1 MCSTG
6 QRSRMTARWIS
17 STGAPGWTGSFT
29 TAAAPTQTSCT
40 TASRAMWQRRC
51 DQSARHCNHQGGRPG
66 PRAGAAASSC
76 WGGANPG
83 LGRWRQGRARGIIHS
98 PRPRNHRL
106 VATRSRE
113 PMPSPFPGMDPYLED
128 EGLWPIFHHQ
138 LVMCL
143 YQILLPGLVDR
154 YRARVS
160 QRHYSTEQALFTSV
174 VREEH
179 HEDYIEVR
187 QRTDGRLITLVDVVS
202 PANKVTAAGRA
213 AYLEKRKEGRSANAN
228 LVELD
233 LVLQGQPTLEYS
245 RDGLPDWDYA
255 VTVTRST
262 QAERYEIYTATLQ
275 KRLPRFR
282 LPLAADDRDT
292 V

>member
-1 MCSTG
+1 
-6 QRSRMTARWIS
+6 
-17 STGAPGWTGSFT
+17 
-29 TAAAPTQTSCT
+29 
-40 TASRAMWQRRC
+40 
-51 DQSARHCNHQGGRPG
+51 
-66 PRAGAAASSC
+66 
-76 WGGANPG
+76 
-83 LGRWRQGRARGIIHS
+83 
-98 PRPRNHRL
+98 
-106 VATRSRE
+106 
-113 PMPSPFPGMDPYLED
+113 MPSPFPGMDPYLED
-128 EGLWPIFHHQ
+128 EAIWPVFQHQ

-160 QRHYSTEQALFTSV
+160 QRHYATEQALFTSV

-179 HEDYIEVR
+179 HEDYIEIR
-187 QRTDGRLITLVDVVS
+187 QRHDGRLVTLLEVVS
-202 PANKVTAAGRA
+202 PANKTTTAGRT
-213 AYLEKRKEGRSANAN
+213 AYLDRRREGRNANAN

-262 QAERYEIYTATLQ
+262 QPERYEIYTATLQ

-282 LPLAADDRDT
+282 LPLSPDDRDT
-292 V
+292 VLDLHTAFTRCYDQGGFAAKIDYKRDPSTALCPEDRRWLQEVLRQQKLR